1 MSEVNTGAPA
11 PQADSIES
19 PVAPETNEVE
29 GQVEAGAAAEA
40 PKKEEPKAES
50 KRGKKKFELKVDGAV
65 DSIEVDLDNEEELKR
80 HLQMSKAAQ
89 KRMQQ
94 FAEYEKGVK
103 GLFEALQKDP
113 LKVLSDPRLGISE
126 DARKKMAEA
135 IINNE
140 IEEMQ
145 KTPEQREKERLQRE
159 FEALKKQHEE
169 EKQAREQAEFKRL
182 QDQAAQQLDLE
193 ISQAIEQAKLPKTAR
208 TVRYM
213 AEAMMFALQNGL
225 DLAAKDLVP
234 YIKKST
240 LSDFREIISSLPDE
254 EFEDWLGK
262 DQISRIRKR
271 NLQKVKQIAE
281 TASAVKPTAEAAK
294 AKEEAKEPKKM
305 LAKDFFRT
313 LGR

>member
-1 MSEVNTGAPA
+1 MSEVNTGAAAPA
-11 PQADSIES
+11 VDSIES
-19 PVAPETNEVE
+19 PSTPEAE

-40 PKKEEPKAES
+40 KAEAPKKEAPKPS
-50 KRGKKKFELKVDGAV
+50 SKKKFQVKVDGALEEL
-65 DSIEVDLDNEEELKR
+65 EVDLDNEEDLKK

-113 LKVLSDPRLGISE
+113 LKVLSDPRLGISDE
-126 DARKKMAEA
+126 ARKRMAEA

-145 KTPEQREKERLQRE
+145 KSPEQREKEKLQKE

-169 EKQAREQAEFKRL
+169 EKRSREDAEFKRL
-182 QDQAAQQLDLE
+182 QDQAAQQLDLD

-225 DLAAKDLVP
+225 DLSAKDLVP

-294 AKEEAKEPKKM
+294 PKEESKDQKKM
-305 LAKDFFRT
+305 LAKDFFRN